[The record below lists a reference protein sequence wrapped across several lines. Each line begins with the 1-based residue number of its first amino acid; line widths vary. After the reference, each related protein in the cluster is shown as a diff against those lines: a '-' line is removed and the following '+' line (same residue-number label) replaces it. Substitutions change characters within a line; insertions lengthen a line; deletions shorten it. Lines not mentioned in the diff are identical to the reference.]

1 MFKLNNFITL
11 SVILALVGCS
21 GSDSDGLS
29 TIEATVTSSND
40 NPAYD
45 EVYTISW
52 QSNASQCYATS
63 STGSWLGEIEPSGSQ
78 DFVAKR
84 EGIANY
90 GVQCRTSIN
99 FVNAST
105 DVTVSKE
112 FKDYFDYIDVDTFD
126 LGSYLLAHQAKYRFL
141 IQR

>member
-21 GSDSDGLS
+21 GSDSDSLL

-52 QSNASQCYATS
+52 RSEEHTS
-63 STGSWLGEIEPSGSQ
+63 ELQSQ
-78 DFVAKR
+78 D
-84 EGIANY
+84 
-90 GVQCRTSIN
+90 
-99 FVNAST
+99 
-105 DVTVSKE
+105 
-112 FKDYFDYIDVDTFD
+112 
-126 LGSYLLAHQAKYRFL
+126 
-141 IQR
+141 